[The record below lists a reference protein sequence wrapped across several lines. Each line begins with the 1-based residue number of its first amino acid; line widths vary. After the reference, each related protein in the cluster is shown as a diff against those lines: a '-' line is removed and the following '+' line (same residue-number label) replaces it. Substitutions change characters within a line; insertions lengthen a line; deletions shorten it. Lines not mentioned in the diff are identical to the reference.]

1 MPTARTRTMTF
12 LVALGLIGLSACGT
26 NLKQQGLPIDPNEGA
41 MLMSLEEAP
50 DETFSFDGQGIGTAA
65 AGDAKVRVIHASPDA
80 PSVDVYVDDAK
91 AISNLAY
98 TKAAGPAELPIGQR
112 NLKVKAAG
120 TDTTVIDVSPT
131 LEARRYSVYAVGK
144 LATIEPLLLQDTR
157 YAAKNAAKVRVLH
170 ASPSAPNVDIYLSRP
185 GTNINNIDPIK
196 ENVPFKTVSDYF
208 RLRPGKLQV
217 RVTLADT
224 KTVAIDSGALE
235 IAAGDVLT
243 AVAID
248 RAGTSGGFS
257 AFVVQERERQVEAPK
272 SIVEIAVGDKRFTT
286 LVGALKAADLVGALS
301 GKGPFTV
308 FAPTNDAFTKLAA
321 VPGGDALKNVLLYHV
336 AAGALTGNDIASAK
350 MVKTLQGANVKAEL
364 KGSSLILNGNSKVII
379 KDIQASN
386 GVIHVIDTVLIP
398 PAAPRVR
405 VVHASSDAPAVNILV
420 DNQVA
425 FSGANFRDATPF
437 AKVAA
442 GNRNIKVNVA
452 ANGATAISA
461 DLELM
466 DDTDYTVLAINK
478 VANIAPLVLNDTTDG
493 NSKPAH
499 GKTKVRLIHAAAEP
513 AAASVDVYI
522 TAPHANLHNAT
533 PTIKDFAYKANSKF
547 IEVAAG
553 HYQVRITLPG
563 TKTVVI
569 DTGALNLES
578 GKRYTG
584 IALDPKPGSIAFGA
598 VLLTD

>member
-1 MPTARTRTMTF
+1 
-12 LVALGLIGLSACGT
+12 
-26 NLKQQGLPIDPNEGA
+26 
-41 MLMSLEEAP
+41 
-50 DETFSFDGQGIGTAA
+50 
-65 AGDAKVRVIHASPDA
+65 
-80 PSVDVYVDDAK
+80 
-91 AISNLAY
+91 
-98 TKAAGPAELPIGQR
+98 
-112 NLKVKAAG
+112 
-120 TDTTVIDVSPT
+120 
-131 LEARRYSVYAVGK
+131 
-144 LATIEPLLLQDTR
+144 
-157 YAAKNAAKVRVLH
+157 
-170 ASPSAPNVDIYLSRP
+170 
-185 GTNINNIDPIK
+185 
-196 ENVPFKTVSDYF
+196 
-208 RLRPGKLQV
+208 
-217 RVTLADT
+217 
-224 KTVAIDSGALE
+224 
-235 IAAGDVLT
+235 
-243 AVAID
+243 
-248 RAGTSGGFS
+248 
-257 AFVVQERERQVEAPK
+257 
-272 SIVEIAVGDKRFTT
+272 
-286 LVGALKAADLVGALS
+286 
-301 GKGPFTV
+301 
-308 FAPTNDAFTKLAA
+308 
-321 VPGGDALKNVLLYHV
+321 
-336 AAGALTGNDIASAK
+336 
-350 MVKTLQGANVKAEL
+350 
-364 KGSSLILNGNSKVII
+364 
-379 KDIQASN
+379 
-386 GVIHVIDTVLIP
+386 VIHVIDTVLIP